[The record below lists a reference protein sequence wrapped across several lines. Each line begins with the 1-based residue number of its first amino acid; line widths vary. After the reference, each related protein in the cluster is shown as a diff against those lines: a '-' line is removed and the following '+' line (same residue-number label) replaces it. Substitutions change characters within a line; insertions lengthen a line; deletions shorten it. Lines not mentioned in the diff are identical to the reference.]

1 METVL
6 ALLVGLLFAISAYL
20 LLSSSLIRLIL
31 GVFVLGNATHLMIFV
46 LGRLTRES
54 PPLIQYGLKAAE
66 PGIANPL
73 PQALIL
79 TAIVI
84 SFSLF
89 EPDVFAELVP
99 WLALNRRGLTLL
111 LHPETGDALA
121 DHSTHVMWLGESV
134 ELNLD
139 ALR

>member
-1 METVL
+1 MTNTDPEITGYHAHVYYDAATKAEAETL
-6 ALLVGLLFAISAYL
+6 RAEIDARFK
-20 LLSSSLIRLIL
+20 
-31 GVFVLGNATHLMIFV
+31 TV
-46 LGRLTRES
+46 LGRWHDKPVGPHPHWS
-54 PPLIQYGLKAAE
+54 YQVA
-66 PGIANPL
+66 
-73 PQALIL
+73 
-79 TAIVI
+79 
-84 SFSLF
+84 F
-89 EPDVFAELVP
+89 EPNVFAELVP